1 MKIEIGESLG
11 YSYLRHV
18 KQCWLVQANWKV
30 SEHWV
35 RLQTGEILDEMFS
48 VMKESFDPDGSV
60 FKGTKDANQL
70 LKQAEIDVVGVDQSG
85 GIHAMET
92 AFHEAG
98 LNYGGGADK
107 RVLKKLLRTM
117 ITLDAY
123 HPSET
128 ARHIYFVSPKVNPGV
143 QLPLKDIFSRL
154 REAYQHVDWHL
165 MTNESFTDEM
175 LVPALAKAGSVADTS
190 ELFVRSAK
198 LLELSGLVDSVDGD
212 ASRRRRAVE
221 PSLKEVQPTRD
232 DGTVSRTPEGDNKGA
247 IGESLQDIVRS
258 LMQTLLERQRGLLSE
273 TDLRNLMDTDY
284 CKDDLGLRISNFS
297 LLRRRENGRMISGHG
312 RYWSRV
318 YGGEFYVTSQWRK
331 QFHRENAEALLR
343 FVAVLKE
350 GRTSH
355 PGLPQL
361 EQHERVLRSYVGRQV
376 AV

>member
-30 SEHWV
+30 SEHWI
-35 RLQTGEILDEMFS
+35 RLQTDAALDEMFL
-48 VMKESFDPDGSV
+48 VMKERFDPDGTV
-60 FKGTKDANQL
+60 FKGTKDANQF

-85 GIHAMET
+85 GVHAMEV

-117 ITLDAY
+117 IILNSY

-143 QLPLKDIFSRL
+143 QQPLEDIFDRL
-154 REAYQHVDWHL
+154 GDEYQDIYWHL
-165 MTNESFTDEM
+165 MTNESFTDDM
-175 LVPALAKAGSVADTS
+175 LVPTLEKAGSVADTS

-198 LLELSGLVDSVDGD
+198 LLELSGLVDTLNGD
-212 ASRRRRAVE
+212 ASRRLRTVE
-221 PSLKEVQPTRD
+221 SSLREVQPTRNY
-232 DGTVSRTPEGDNKGA
+232 GTVSRTPEGDNEGA
-247 IGESLQDIVRS
+247 NGESLQEIVRS
-258 LMQTLLERQRGLLSE
+258 LMETLLEKQRGLLSE
-273 TDLRNLMDTDY
+273 TDLRNLMDPDY
-284 CKDDLGLRISNFS
+284 CKDVLGLTISNYAVV
-297 LLRRRENGRMISGHG
+297 RRRENGRMISGHR
-312 RYWSRV
+312 RYWAKV
-318 YGGEFYVTSQWRK
+318 YGGEFYVTKEWWK

-343 FVAVLKE
+343 FVVGLKE
-350 GRTSH
+350 RRPGH

-361 EQHERVLRSYVGRQV
+361 EQPERALRSYLGR
-376 AV
+376 